1 MQIVANCPIDYNP
14 ESRQIFA
21 RVRSRS
27 GACLLQTVLGD
38 LCDFQHH
45 GGVGDFSMGAYVPL
59 CLHLMIHRLIGLKNN
74 KLNRQELHTIDI
86 VHIWPVVRLFLF
98 GE

>member
-14 ESRQIFA
+14 ENRQIFA
-21 RVRSRS
+21 QVHSRS
-27 GACLLQTVLGD
+27 GACLLQTVFGD

-45 GGVGDFSMGAYVPL
+45 GAVGDFSMGAYVPL
-59 CLHLMIHRLIGLKNN
+59 CLHLMIHRLIGLKND
-74 KLNRQELHTIDI
+74 KLNRRELHTIDI